1 MVRDPY
7 CSVADCWDEEGWGM
21 DFKRTLTIHEYNRW
35 IELKDSLADITPS
48 SDKDLVYQDL
58 DKSKCSTTKSLYR
71 FLSDS
76 GVSSRVVGLI
86 WKSKV
91 PLKIKFFLWQ
101 TFNNKLQVAKSLVK
115 RGWRGNCQC
124 YLCSCVEDINH
135 ILFRCHLATLVWG
148 MIQEIY
154 DIQYCPRS
162 LGELSSFWF
171 LGKGP
176 WPKRMIMFV
185 FAGFAQALWTCRN
198 KMMIEKQFPKSPTD
212 VIYTALSFMQKWS
225 YLLKD
230 SDREQVTQIKEDVT
244 KWLKGFKTSAPSL
257 SNVVEF

>member
-7 CSVADCWDEEGWGM
+7 CSVADCWDEEGWEM
-21 DFKRTLTIHEYNRW
+21 DFKRTLTTHEYNRW
-35 IELKDSLADITPS
+35 IELNDSLSDITPS
-48 SDKDLVYQDL
+48 SDRDLVYWAL
-58 DKSKCSTTKSLYR
+58 DKSKCFTTKSLYR

-76 GVSSRVVGLI
+76 GVSSRVAGLI

-101 TFNNKLQVAKSLVK
+101 IFNNKLQVARSLVK
-115 RGWRGNCQC
+115 RGWRGNSQC
-124 YLCSCVEDINH
+124 CLCACVEDINH
-135 ILFRCHLATLVWG
+135 ILFKCHLAKLVWG
-148 MIQEIY
+148 MLQEIY

-162 LGELSSFWF
+162 LGELSSLWF

-176 WPKRMIMFV
+176 WPKRLIMFV
-185 FAGFAQALWTCRN
+185 FACFAWALWTCRN
-198 KMMIEKQFPKSPTD
+198 KMMIEKHFPKAPTD

-230 SDREQVTQIKEDVT
+230 SDRDRVAQMKEDVLR
-244 KWLKGFKTSAPSL
+244 WLKDFNTSAYPL
-257 SNVVEF
+257 SDVVEF